1 MNVWYNYL
9 KICIYSRSLNCI
21 NSVSSWVIF
30 IESYKSLNT
39 CKVTQFSVN
48 CNVTMLIKTIYLF
61 IYLMSYIVILKSF
74 QTISSIDYDIN
85 KRVNIYQDKYL
96 NFQDFKNVALSSLK
110 CKFYCMQVYKV
121 IYI

>member
-1 MNVWYNYL
+1 
-9 KICIYSRSLNCI
+9 
-21 NSVSSWVIF
+21 
-30 IESYKSLNT
+30 
-39 CKVTQFSVN
+39 
-48 CNVTMLIKTIYLF
+48 
-61 IYLMSYIVILKSF
+61 MSYTVILKSF

-96 NFQDFKNVALSSLK
+96 NFQNFKNVALSSLK